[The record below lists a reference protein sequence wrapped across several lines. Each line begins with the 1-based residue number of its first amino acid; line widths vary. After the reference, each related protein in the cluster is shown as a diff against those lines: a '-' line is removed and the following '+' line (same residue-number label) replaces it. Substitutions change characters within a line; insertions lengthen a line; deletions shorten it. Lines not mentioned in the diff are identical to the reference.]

1 MSLRRHCSAG
11 LIASLALCGF
21 AGHAAPAAAPAA
33 TPAPVAPHA
42 SAGYSAAAL
51 YNAANAYAQSGKPGL
66 AVLNYE
72 RARLLDPADP
82 DIEANLRHVRETA
95 GLPPEA
101 RGRFASLAHMADPQV
116 FAWLGIFGLLTAG
129 VSALARVGRKTHRRK
144 LLCLTL
150 LGLSALGVSV
160 ANGVAL
166 WPVMQ
171 QAVVI
176 APSTPVR
183 VSPVTT
189 EEPLFLLPEAA
200 IVVMGAEHDGFVLV
214 QSQGGRSGWAPGANL
229 ALIVPKRP
237 RM

>member
-1 MSLRRHCSAG
+1 MSLRALYSAG
-11 LIASLALCGF
+11 LIASLAMCGF
-21 AGHAAPAAAPAA
+21 AGHAAPAAPAP
-33 TPAPVAPHA
+33 TPAPAPAPHTA
-42 SAGYSAAAL
+42 AGYSAAAL

-72 RARLLDPADP
+72 RARLLDPTDP

-101 RGRFASLAHMADPQV
+101 PGRFGSLAHMADPQV
-116 FAWLGIFGLLTAG
+116 FAWLGMFGLLTAG

-150 LGLSALGVSV
+150 LGLSVLAVSV

-166 WPVMQ
+166 WPVMH

-214 QSQGGRSGWAPGANL
+214 QSQAGRSGWVPGANL
-229 ALIVPKRP
+229 APIVPKHP
-237 RM
+237 RL